1 MRRGIPAATA
11 AVLAC
16 GVALAGCSSGRDD
29 RQAGAAPKPS
39 PSASAS
45 SDPAPTQAVL
55 ATVTGRLPAD
65 RRAALTKAVTA
76 VVDGWLDGA
85 YLGDF
90 PRSDYA
96 PAFAG
101 FTAGAAAKAQRQ
113 LALMSNAP
121 VSDRID
127 SATAT
132 RRSISLDV
140 LAVGRRAVGVT
151 ARVDLAF
158 GTTGRL
164 AGPQEVTG
172 TLDLTPAAGGWKVF
186 GYRVSRTPV
195 PAATAPA
202 SPAVSS
208 GSAS

>member
-16 GVALAGCSSGRDD
+16 GVALAGCSSGSDEKR
-29 RQAGAAPKPS
+29 AGGVAKAS

-45 SDPAPTQAVL
+45 TDPTSTPAVV
-55 ATVTGRLPAD
+55 ATVTGRLPAEQ
-65 RRAALTKAVTA
+65 RTALAKDVAQ
-76 VVDGWLDGA
+76 VVDRWLDGA

-90 PRSDYA
+90 PRTDYA